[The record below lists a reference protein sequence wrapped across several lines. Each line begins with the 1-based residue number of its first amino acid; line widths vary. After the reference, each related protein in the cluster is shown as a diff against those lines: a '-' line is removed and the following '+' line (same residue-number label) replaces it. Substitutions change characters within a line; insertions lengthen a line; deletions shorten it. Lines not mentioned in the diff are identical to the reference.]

1 MLNRAPVLL
10 QRMTALR
17 SILDRHDGL
26 GAFRYFNMV
35 VSHTSLHRY
44 GHAQGKTRPWRTNRT
59 KLPTCPPYGSPPK
72 KQHRATTAIG
82 KSRPIVSIPPYLG
95 YLVGRFIGKLKGDV
109 VITIPE
115 IESLMSDLLCVDT
128 PPTTTTGFSDWA
140 RSHADTLGLQY
151 TNELARRW
159 TGFRATQ
166 ATDSCKRSLGYSSR
180 VLQTVSPSRCD

>member
-1 MLNRAPVLL
+1 MRKAKRGHGEQTGQSSQPAR
-10 QRMTALR
+10 RMEA
-17 SILDRHDGL
+17 
-26 GAFRYFNMV
+26 
-35 VSHTSLHRY
+35 
-44 GHAQGKTRPWRTNRT
+44 
-59 KLPTCPPYGSPPK
+59 PPK

-151 TNELARRW
+151 TNELARRLD
-159 TGFRATQ
+159 RV
-166 ATDSCKRSLGYSSR
+166 SSYSSN
-180 VLQTVSPSRCD
+180 